1 MWLVDPV
8 DGPEVDAH
16 VRALGEP
23 AGVVQLIDRHDRD
36 CALLAE
42 RYGVPHHRV
51 PLDGLPG
58 SPFEV
63 IRILDVPGWHEAA
76 LWWRDERVL
85 VCTEALGTTA
95 YFLGPDE
102 RLGVHPF
109 LRLYQP
115 KALREIARSLSPRHV
130 LVGHGEGI
138 HGGRRC
144 AGCVGGSAERTAR
157 GAPLDRTPA
166 SKEATMRADL
176 TIGGTFPDLRLPETT
191 GKELALSEIAAA
203 QPLVLAFMRGW
214 WCPKEQVRLREPR
227 LRSRTRCSASTGAW
241 RR

>member
-1 MWLVDPV
+1 MTEVKIRICDETAFGFGWIAAEPALLERASHALRADGRVWLVDPV
-8 DGPEVDAH
+8 DGPDVDAH

-36 CALLAE
+36 CAVLAE

-63 IRILDVPGWHEAA
+63 IRLLDVPGWHEAA

-95 YFLGPDE
+95 YFLGPGE

-130 LVGHGEGI
+130 LVGHGEGL
-138 HGGRRC
+138 HGDDV
-144 AGCVGGSAERTAR
+144 ASAVAAAVGSARR
-157 GAPLDRTPA
+157 GAPRW
-166 SKEATMRADL
+166 
-176 TIGGTFPDLRLPETT
+176 IGHQ
-191 GKELALSEIAAA
+191 I
-203 QPLVLAFMRGW
+203 
-214 WCPKEQVRLREPR
+214 
-227 LRSRTRCSASTGAW
+227 
-241 RR
+241 RRRRR

>member
-1 MWLVDPV
+1 MKLAPGMEEVKIRICDETAFGLGWIAEKPALLERASHALRADGRVWLVDPV

-16 VRALGEP
+16 VRALGEV

-51 PLDGLPG
+51 PFDALPG

-63 IRILDVPGWHEAA
+63 VRLLDAPGWHEAA
-76 LWWRDERVL
+76 LWWREERVL

-95 YFLGPDE
+95 YFLGPGE

-115 KALREIARSLSPRHV
+115 KALRELARNLSPRHV

-138 HGGRRC
+138 HGEN
-144 AGCVGGSAERTAR
+144 VAEALAAAVRGARR
-157 GAPLDRTPA
+157 GAPQW
-166 SKEATMRADL
+166 
-176 TIGGTFPDLRLPETT
+176 IGHQF
-191 GKELALSEIAAA
+191 
-203 QPLVLAFMRGW
+203 
-214 WCPKEQVRLREPR
+214 
-227 LRSRTRCSASTGAW
+227 
-241 RR
+241 RRRRR

>member
-1 MWLVDPV
+1 MKIRICDETAFGLGWIAEHPALLERASHALRADGRVWLVDPV
-8 DGPEVDAH
+8 DGPKVDAH
-16 VRALGEP
+16 VRALGEA

-51 PLDGLPG
+51 PFDGLPG

-63 IRILDVPGWHEAA
+63 VRVLDVPGWHEAA

-85 VCTEALGTTA
+85 VCAEALGTTA
-95 YFLGPDE
+95 YFLGPGE

-115 KALREIARSLSPRHV
+115 KALRELARNLSPKHV

-138 HGGRRC
+138 HGENVAPALAVAVRGAR
-144 AGCVGGSAERTAR
+144 R
-157 GAPLDRTPA
+157 GAPRW
-166 SKEATMRADL
+166 
-176 TIGGTFPDLRLPETT
+176 IGHQLR
-191 GKELALSEIAAA
+191 
-203 QPLVLAFMRGW
+203 
-214 WCPKEQVRLREPR
+214 
-227 LRSRTRCSASTGAW
+227 
-241 RR
+241 RRRR

>member
-1 MWLVDPV
+1 MKLAPRMTEVKIRICDETAFGFGWIAAEPALLERASHALRADGRVWLVDPV

-36 CALLAE
+36 CAVLAE

-51 PLDGLPG
+51 PPDGLPG

-63 IRILDVPGWHEAA
+63 IRLLDVPGWHEAA

-115 KALREIARSLSPRHV
+115 KALREIARNLSPRHV
-130 LVGHGEGI
+130 LVGHGEGL
-138 HGGRRC
+138 HGYDV
-144 AGCVGGSAERTAR
+144 APAVSAAVRNARR
-157 GAPLDRTPA
+157 GAPRW
-166 SKEATMRADL
+166 
-176 TIGGTFPDLRLPETT
+176 IGHQLR
-191 GKELALSEIAAA
+191 
-203 QPLVLAFMRGW
+203 
-214 WCPKEQVRLREPR
+214 
-227 LRSRTRCSASTGAW
+227 
-241 RR
+241 RRRR